1 MYERMLDKS
10 NKPCLSQIIEYIG
23 KDGYARLCKLKTYL
37 ETQYNLSRELRF
49 PFGNNYGW
57 GYKYSH
63 KSFHLFYAFFE
74 KGAFTVLIQIGDKQV
89 PAVEK
94 TLVSLTP
101 KAKELWVTRYTC
113 GNNGGWIKYR
123 ILEDADLLDII
134 QYIRA
139 KKSPPKQN

>member
-23 KDGYARLCKLKTYL
+23 KDGYARLCKLETYL
-37 ETQYNLSRELRF
+37 KTQYNLSRELRF

-74 KGAFTVLIQIGDKQV
+74 RCSNNYTGNEILAYVYDPFGNMGGVD
-89 PAVEK
+89 
-94 TLVSLTP
+94 LV
-101 KAKELWVTRYTC
+101 
-113 GNNGGWIKYR
+113 
-123 ILEDADLLDII
+123 
-134 QYIRA
+134 
-139 KKSPPKQN
+139 

>member
-1 MYERMLDKS
+1 MVGVTNIAINLFIYFML
-10 NKPCLSQIIEYIG
+10 
-23 KDGYARLCKLKTYL
+23 
-37 ETQYNLSRELRF
+37 
-49 PFGNNYGW
+49 
-57 GYKYSH
+57 
-63 KSFHLFYAFFE
+63 FE

-94 TLVSLTP
+94 TLVALTP
-101 KAKELWVTRYTC
+101 KAKELWVTRYPC

>member
-1 MYERMLDKS
+1 
-10 NKPCLSQIIEYIG
+10 
-23 KDGYARLCKLKTYL
+23 
-37 ETQYNLSRELRF
+37 
-49 PFGNNYGW
+49 
-57 GYKYSH
+57 YSH

-94 TLVSLTP
+94 TLVALTP
-101 KAKELWVTRYTC
+101 KAKELWVTRYPC

>member
-1 MYERMLDKS
+1 MYERMLEK
-10 NKPCLSQIIEYIG
+10 NNTPCLSQIIEYIG
-23 KDGYARLCKLKTYL
+23 KDSYTRLCKLETYL
-37 ETQYNLSRELRF
+37 ETQYSLSKELRF

-63 KSFHLFYAFFE
+63 KSFHLCYAFFE
-74 KGAFTVLIQIGDKQV
+74 KGAFTVMIQIGDKQV

-94 TLVSLTP
+94 ILVALTP
-101 KAKELWVTRYTC
+101 KAKEYWANRYPC
-113 GNNGGWIKYR
+113 GDNGGWIKYR

-139 KKSPPKQN
+139 KKTPPKQS

>member
-1 MYERMLDKS
+1 MVGVTNIAINLFIYFML
-10 NKPCLSQIIEYIG
+10 
-23 KDGYARLCKLKTYL
+23 
-37 ETQYNLSRELRF
+37 
-49 PFGNNYGW
+49 
-57 GYKYSH
+57 
-63 KSFHLFYAFFE
+63 FFE

-94 TLVSLTP
+94 TLVALTP
-101 KAKELWVTRYTC
+101 KAKELWVTRYPC

>member
-1 MYERMLDKS
+1 MVGVTNIAINLFIYFML
-10 NKPCLSQIIEYIG
+10 
-23 KDGYARLCKLKTYL
+23 
-37 ETQYNLSRELRF
+37 
-49 PFGNNYGW
+49 
-57 GYKYSH
+57 
-63 KSFHLFYAFFE
+63 FE

>member
-1 MYERMLDKS
+1 MVGVT
-10 NKPCLSQIIEYIG
+10 NIAI
-23 KDGYARLCKLKTYL
+23 
-37 ETQYNLSRELRF
+37 NLSFILC
-49 PFGNNYGW
+49 
-57 GYKYSH
+57 
-63 KSFHLFYAFFE
+63 FFE

-94 TLVSLTP
+94 TLVALTP
-101 KAKELWVTRYTC
+101 KAKELWVTRYPC

-139 KKSPPKQN
+139 KIST